1 MQQNLERAIDD
12 YDTGRLSRRQLLA
25 TLAGIAGAAA
35 AAPEIFATPTP
46 AASTFTGLNVNHV
59 ALTVSD
65 VGKSR
70 EFYEGIGFTFVAG
83 PLGPEP
89 VAILDHPSGVTL
101 NLILNGDSSSTEN
114 VLMDVSE
121 KYPGYTHMA
130 LSVRDVELVKTALE
144 DQSVTITEGP
154 VEFPGARALFIRDP
168 DGNVIEFNQHVPVD

>member
-1 MQQNLERAIDD
+1 LTLDTQITGFAHVGIRVRDLAI
-12 YDTGRLSRRQLLA
+12 
-25 TLAGIAGAAA
+25 
-35 AAPEIFATPTP
+35 
-46 AASTFTGLNVNHV
+46 
-59 ALTVSD
+59 
-65 VGKSR
+65 SR
-70 EFYEGIGFTFVAG
+70 EFYEGIGFKFVAG

-101 NLILNGDSSSTEN
+101 NLILNADSNSTKN

-121 KYPGYTHMA
+121 KYSGYTHMA
-130 LSVRDVELVKTALE
+130 LAVRDVELVKEALE

>member
-1 MQQNLERAIDD
+1 LTL
-12 YDTGRLSRRQLLA
+12 DTQII
-25 TLAGIAGAAA
+25 GIA
-35 AAPEIFATPTP
+35 
-46 AASTFTGLNVNHV
+46 HV
-59 ALTVSD
+59 GIRVRDLAI
-65 VGKSR
+65 SR

-130 LSVRDVELVKTALE
+130 LAVRDVELVKEALE